1 MTIYAY
7 LLRMQISVKY
17 RKRKL
22 TWVDIASSLI
32 TWCLLFSFVQKGSHH
47 LLPVFMSK
55 AQRPS
60 IYLQTQTCV
69 KICIH
74 SSVNQHLAYLYSIGA
89 VLGNLLG
96 HSCTLG
102 H

>member
-7 LLRMQISVKY
+7 LLRIQISIKY

-22 TWVDIASSLI
+22 TWVTLAFPLI
-32 TWCLLFSFVQKGSHH
+32 LAVYFTCRLLFSFVQKGCHH

-96 HSCTLG
+96 HR
-102 H
+102 